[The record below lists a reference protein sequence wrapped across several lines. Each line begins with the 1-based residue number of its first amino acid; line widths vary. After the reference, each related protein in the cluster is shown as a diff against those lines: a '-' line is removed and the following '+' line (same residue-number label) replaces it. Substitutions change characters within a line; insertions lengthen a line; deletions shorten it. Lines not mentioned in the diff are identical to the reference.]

1 VIIIMAREATI
12 ERETKETQ
20 ISLSL
25 GLDGSGSYEIET
37 GVGFFDHM
45 LSHIARHGLLDL
57 KLKATGDL
65 HVDAHHLVEDVG
77 IVFGQALAQAVGDK
91 KGISR
96 YGWALCPLDEALV
109 GVALDLSGRSHLQCG
124 LCFPTPKVGE
134 FDTELVLEFFRAV
147 SANAAMTLHLWQQSG
162 QNSHHLA
169 ESAFKSFGKALR
181 MAVELDPRQAGQI
194 PSTKGT
200 L

>member
-1 VIIIMAREATI
+1 MSREATI
-12 ERETKETQ
+12 KRETKETQ
-20 ISLSL
+20 IELWLSL
-25 GLDGSGSYEIET
+25 DGTGSYEIET

-45 LSHIARHGLLDL
+45 LSHIAKHGLLDL
-57 KLKATGDL
+57 KLKAVGDT
-65 HVDAHHLVEDVG
+65 HVDDHHLVEDVG
-77 IVFGQALAQAVGDK
+77 IVLGQALAQAVGDK
-91 KGISR
+91 TGISR

-109 GVALDLSGRSHLQCG
+109 GVALDLSGRAHLQFD
-124 LCFPTPKVGE
+124 LRFPTQKAGE

-147 SANAAMTLHLWQQSG
+147 AANAAMTLHLWQQSG
-162 QNSHHLA
+162 LNSHHLA

-181 MAVELDPRQAGQI
+181 MAVELDERQAGQV

>member
-1 VIIIMAREATI
+1 MAREATI
-12 ERETKETQ
+12 QRETKETQ
-20 ISLSL
+20 IELSLSL
-25 GLDGSGSYEIET
+25 DGAGAYEIET

-65 HVDAHHLVEDVG
+65 QVDAHHLVEDVG
-77 IVFGQALAQAVGDK
+77 IVFGQALAQAIGNK
-91 KGISR
+91 QGISR

-109 GVALDLSGRSHLQCG
+109 GVALDLSGRSHLQFG
-124 LCFPTPKVGE
+124 LCFPTPQVGE
-134 FDTELVLEFFRAV
+134 FDMELVLEFFRAV

-162 QNSHHLA
+162 VNSHHIA

-181 MAVELDPRQAGQI
+181 MAVELDERQAGQV

>member
-1 VIIIMAREATI
+1 MARQASLK
-12 ERETKETQ
+12 RETKETQ
-20 ISLSL
+20 IDLWL
-25 GLDGSGSYEIET
+25 DLDGTGSFEIDT

-45 LSHIARHGLLDL
+45 LSHIAKHGLIDL

-65 HVDAHHLVEDVG
+65 QVDAHHLVEDVG
-77 IVFGQALAQAVGDK
+77 IVFGQVLAQAVGDK

-96 YGWALCPLDEALV
+96 FGDAMCPLDEALV
-109 GVALDLSGRSHLQCG
+109 GVALDLSGRSHLEFG
-124 LCFPTPKVGE
+124 LQFPTQKVGD

-147 SANAAMTLHLWQQSG
+147 AANAAMTLHLWQQSG
-162 QNSHHLA
+162 LNSHHIA
-169 ESAFKSFGKALR
+169 ESAFKSFGRALR
-181 MAVELDPRQAGQI
+181 MAVTKDERQAGLV

>member
-1 VIIIMAREATI
+1 MSERTATI
-12 ERETKETQ
+12 KRETKETQ
-20 ISLSL
+20 IELWL
-25 GLDGSGSYEIET
+25 DLDGTGQSEIET

-45 LSHIARHGLLDL
+45 LTHISRHGLIDL
-57 KLKATGDL
+57 KIKATGDL

-96 YGWALCPLDEALV
+96 FGDALCPLDEALV
-109 GVALDLSGRSHLQCG
+109 GVALDLSGRSHLEFG
-124 LCFPTPKVGE
+124 LSFPTAKVGG

-147 SANAAMTLHLWQQSG
+147 AANAALTLHLWQQAG
-162 QNSHHLA
+162 ANSHHIA
-169 ESAFKSFGKALR
+169 ESAFKSFGRALR
-181 MAVELDPRQAGQI
+181 QAVTYDERQVGQI

>member
-1 VIIIMAREATI
+1 MARQASLK
-12 ERETKETQ
+12 RETKETQ
-20 ISLSL
+20 IDLWL
-25 GLDGSGSYEIET
+25 DLDGTGSFEIST

-45 LSHIARHGLLDL
+45 LSHIAKHGLIDL
-57 KLKATGDL
+57 KVKATGDV

-77 IVFGQALAQAVGDK
+77 IVFGQVLLQAIGDK

-96 YGWALCPLDEALV
+96 FGHALCPLDEALV
-109 GVALDLSGRSHLQCG
+109 GVALDLSGRSHLEFG
-124 LCFPTPKVGE
+124 LQFPTQKCGE

-147 SANAAMTLHLWQQSG
+147 AANAAMTLHLWQQSG
-162 QNSHHLA
+162 LNSHHIA
-169 ESAFKSFGKALR
+169 ESAYKSFGRALR
-181 MAVELDPRQAGQI
+181 MAVEHDARQAGLV

>member
-1 VIIIMAREATI
+1 MARQASLK
-12 ERETKETQ
+12 RETKETQ
-20 ISLSL
+20 IDLWL
-25 GLDGSGSYEIET
+25 DLDGTGSFEIDT

-45 LSHIARHGLLDL
+45 LSHIAKHGLIDL

-65 HVDAHHLVEDVG
+65 QVDAHHLVEDVG
-77 IVFGQALAQAVGDK
+77 IVFGLVLAQAVGDK

-96 YGWALCPLDEALV
+96 FGDAMCPLDEALV
-109 GVALDLSGRSHLQCG
+109 GVALDLSGRSHLEFG
-124 LCFPTPKVGE
+124 LQFPTQKVGE

-147 SANAAMTLHLWQQSG
+147 AANAAMTLHLWQQSG
-162 QNSHHLA
+162 LNSHHIA
-169 ESAFKSFGKALR
+169 ESAFKSFGRALR
-181 MAVELDPRQAGQI
+181 MAVTPDERQAGLV